1 MTALKKIT
9 IGIDPDGEKH
19 GIAWT
24 FGDKELH
31 YSTMTLFDFYRFLI
45 AHIDYKVV
53 IHYENVLANT
63 SIFERKGAKTPKA
76 AKEVA
81 RCVGLNQQSL
91 VELLR
96 MIPEVNHP
104 DITLHGYKISS
115 KWKDSAE
122 GKYWMAIHWKT
133 PKTKRSNE
141 EERSAAY
148 FLTAYGVF

>member
-1 MTALKKIT
+1 MKTLN

-24 FGDKELH
+24 FDDKKLH
-31 YSTMTLFDFYRFLI
+31 YTTMTLFDFYRFLI
-45 AHIDYKVV
+45 AHIDYSVD
-53 IHYENVLANT
+53 IHYEDVLANN
-63 SIFERKGAKTPKA
+63 SIFKRKGADNPRK

-104 DITLHGYKISS
+104 NIMLHGYKISS
-115 KWKDSAE
+115 KWKDSTE
-122 GKYWMAIHWKT
+122 GKYWLNIHWKT
-133 PKTKRSNE
+133 PKSKRSNE

-148 FLTAYGVF
+148 FLTQGCK